1 MFALALS
8 LALATDLTPTA
19 RAADD
24 EPTDLD
30 GGEETAPAKKRKVQ
44 TTKVREITRGTYAKS
59 NVGGAFY
66 VGNFA
71 GATSA
76 GSMVGASF
84 GKDFVDHERS
94 SMAWEVSLSQGLH
107 NGLDAASQGDINED
121 AGFTCVDPG
130 RPAPCTQGDLRTY
143 AVTAAYEYSFYPTR
157 RVGIGVRV
165 GGGALYSPLLIP
177 AEFWAET
184 VVDKFGGGDP
194 GYHNSVKPIV
204 LGGPTVE
211 YYTKLSHFSVG
222 ADVDVVYGIGWDL
235 SVNTTGTLK
244 YTF

>member
-1 MFALALS
+1 MLALALS

-30 GGEETAPAKKRKVQ
+30 GGEESAPAKKRKVQ

-59 NVGGAFY
+59 TVGGAFY
-66 VGNFA
+66 VGKFA

-76 GSMVGASF
+76 GSMVGAAF

-94 SMAWEVSLSQGLH
+94 SMAWEVGLSQGLH
-107 NGLDAASQGDINED
+107 NGLDAASQGANGCQA
-121 AGFTCVDPG
+121 AGG
-130 RPAPCTQGDLRTY
+130 PAPCTQGDLRTY

-184 VVDKFGGGDP
+184 VADDFNGIDP
-194 GYHNSVKPIV
+194 GYHNSVKPLI